1 MAISE
6 DRSELERKIK
16 ELSVFNEVGKA
27 LTSTLDLS
35 EVLRTVMEKISAF
48 FKPDTWS
55 LILVDEE
62 SGDLYFEIAIGEGA
76 ETLKEIRLRPG
87 EGIVGWVIEHG
98 EPVIV
103 PKVAEDPRFIKRLD
117 EVTKIET
124 RSVVCFPVKGRDKV
138 LGAIE
143 LINFADDL
151 NLSEDDLFRLMALAD
166 FAAIAIENARYVKR
180 IHELTITDD
189 CTKLYNNRH
198 LHSILDAEVYR
209 STRYH
214 YEFSLIFIDLDYLK
228 RVNDTH
234 GHLAGSRLLLELG
247 HSIKAH
253 LRLIDYGFRYGG
265 DEFVIL
271 LPQTPKRSAV
281 NVARRLHKLLNTQ
294 TFLKEQG
301 LNIAI
306 TASFGIASFPEDAQD
321 KEALIRK
328 ADMAMYQ
335 VKETTRNNIAVAGLG
350 VLPQT
355 PQLRAPFRQA
365 LDAGGSFSLAIS
377 KIHSL

>member
-62 SGDLYFEIAIGEGA
+62 FGDLYFEIAIGEGA
-76 ETLKEIRLRPG
+76 ETLKEVRLRPG

-103 PKVAEDPRFIKRLD
+103 PKVSEDPRFIKRLD
-117 EVTKIET
+117 DVTKIET

-151 NLSEDDLFRLMALAD
+151 NLNEDDLFRLMALAD

-214 YEFSLIFIDLDYLK
+214 YEFSLIFIDLDYFK

-355 PQLRAPFRQA
+355 L
-365 LDAGGSFSLAIS
+365 
-377 KIHSL
+377 

>member
-1 MAISE
+1 MSNSE

-16 ELSVFNEVGKA
+16 ELSVFHEVGKA

-35 EVLRTVMEKISAF
+35 EVLQTVMEKISSF
-48 FKPDTWS
+48 FRPDTWS

-62 SGDLYFEIAIGEGA
+62 TGELYFEIATGEGSEA
-76 ETLKEIRLRPG
+76 LKEVRIHPG
-87 EGIVGWVIEHG
+87 EGIVGWVVEHG
-98 EPVIV
+98 EPVIAPRV
-103 PKVAEDPRFIKRLD
+103 GDDPRFSKRLD
-117 EVTKIET
+117 DVTKIET
-124 RSVVCFPVKGRDKV
+124 RSLVCVPVKGRDKV

-143 LINFADDL
+143 LINFAEELKL
-151 NLSEDDLFRLMALAD
+151 NEDDLFRLNALAD

-209 STRYH
+209 SSRYK
-214 YEFSLIFIDLDYLK
+214 YEFSLIFIDLDYFK

-247 HSIKAH
+247 HMIKAH

-271 LPQTPKRSAV
+271 LPQTGKRSAV
-281 NVARRLHKLLNTQ
+281 NVARRLHKLLNSQ
-294 TFLKEQG
+294 TFLKEEG
-301 LNIAI
+301 LNISIA
-306 TASFGIASFPEDAQD
+306 ASFGIASYPEDAQD
-321 KEALIRK
+321 KEALIRM

-335 VKETTRNNIAVAGLG
+335 VKQSTRNAIAVAGQG
-350 VLPQT
+350 MIAASEVP
-355 PQLRAPFRQA
+355 A
-365 LDAGGSFSLAIS
+365 
-377 KIHSL
+377 KK